1 MKSPE
6 ETNIELSEI
15 GFIKIP
21 NVLLPED
28 IDSYRHALVKANRQ
42 QDDRWKGH
50 QNYMMAEWC
59 IIR

>member
-15 GFIKIP
+15 GFVFP
-21 NVLLPED
+21 NVFCSKTLIISTCLSE
-28 IDSYRHALVKANRQ
+28 SNRQ

-50 QNYMMAEWC
+50 QNYIDGGMA
-59 IIR
+59 